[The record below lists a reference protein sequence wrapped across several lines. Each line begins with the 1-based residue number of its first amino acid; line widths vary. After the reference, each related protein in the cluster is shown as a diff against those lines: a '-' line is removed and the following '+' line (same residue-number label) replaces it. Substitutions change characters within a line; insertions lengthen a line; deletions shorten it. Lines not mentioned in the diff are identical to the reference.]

1 MPNTRDISSRNR
13 KSILSFVSCT
23 FILVFLFMPGA
34 SAFVVPPATWA
45 DRTNFVGA
53 WNSEGPCPLES
64 TIFITFAN
72 DTQADVSFGR
82 RTRGY
87 SGYFLKSSP
96 RYILA
101 LADESLKAP
110 FLVIDEDGRLEAWH
124 ALTDEAPVCVYER
137 ED

>member
-1 MPNTRDISSRNR
+1 VYFYLGIS
-13 KSILSFVSCT
+13 LYAGC
-23 FILVFLFMPGA
+23 P

-53 WNSEGPCPLES
+53 WNSDGPCPLES
-64 TIFITFAN
+64 TIFISLAT

-82 RTRGY
+82 RTLAY
-87 SGYFLKSSP
+87 SGYYLKSSP

-110 FLVIDEDGRLEAWH
+110 FLVIDQDGRLEAWH